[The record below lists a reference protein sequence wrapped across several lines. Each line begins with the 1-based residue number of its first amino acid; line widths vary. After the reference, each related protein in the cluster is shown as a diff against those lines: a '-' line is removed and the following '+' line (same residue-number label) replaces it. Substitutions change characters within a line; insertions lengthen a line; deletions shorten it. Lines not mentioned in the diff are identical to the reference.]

1 MRVLIL
7 MFDAVDVLDFA
18 GPFEVFSVA
27 NDVQKQL
34 HFDVQ
39 LVSEHGGAVTA
50 RGGLRVN
57 VNYSYTNAPQADVL
71 IVPGGDGRK
80 QQMRHTPTLNFVR
93 KQTESAFRVAS
104 VCTGAF
110 ILAHA
115 GVLEPIPVATYHD
128 AYDEFAQT
136 FPWMTLARGQ
146 RYVEGALVWTS
157 AGVSAGID
165 LSLALLDH
173 LVGPGIGSATAT
185 AMEYDR
191 RVALPATEQ

>member
-7 MFDAVDVLDFA
+7 LFDAVEVLDFA
-18 GPFEVFSVA
+18 GPFEVFTVA
-27 NDVQKQL
+27 NDVQSHL

-57 VNYSYTNAPQADVL
+57 VNYSYATAPQADL
-71 IVPGGDGRK
+71 FIVPGGDGRK
-80 QQMRHTPTLNFVR
+80 QQMRHAPTLDFVR
-93 KQTESAFRVAS
+93 RQAAGAFRVAS

-115 GVLEPIPVATYHD
+115 GVLEPIPVATYHG
-128 AYDEFAQT
+128 AYDEFAEA

-146 RYVEGALVWTS
+146 RYTEGALVWTA

-165 LSLALLDH
+165 LSLAMLDH
-173 LVGPGIGSATAT
+173 LVGPGTGLATAR
-185 AMEYDR
+185 AMEYELPI
-191 RVALPATEQ
+191 VSALPPV